1 MAETKTKTKT
11 KVTKPEKEK
20 TEREYID
27 ENMFGIE
34 GITIAVTDDMKASV
48 DKVIREFPDN
58 KTIILDFE
66 EAEKDS
72 LVFSQKLLKLGWITD
87 KYGEN
92 VQEYLRD
99 GKVLRFGLKV
109 KINGIVYPDAVKMA
123 FRNLFAYLKTNKLE
137 PTVFVIQQSKKE
149 FSNDEFTKIYLALYQ
164 EYVAYREENTHAQI
178 MILLY
183 EEEEKYLPL
192 TGNLSD
198 FTVKKKKNKKK
209 KKK

>member
-20 TEREYID
+20 TEHEYID

-123 FRNLFAYLKTNKLE
+123 LRNLFAYLKTNKLE

-164 EYVAYREENTHAQI
+164 EYVAYREENTQAQI

>member
-1 MAETKTKTKT
+1 MAETKTKIKT

-109 KINGIVYPDAVKMA
+109 KINGTVYPDAVKMA
-123 FRNLFAYLKTNKLE
+123 LRNLFAYLKTNKLE

-164 EYVAYREENTHAQI
+164 EYVAYREENTQAQI

-183 EEEEKYLPL
+183 EEEERYLPL
-192 TGNLSD
+192 TGNLTD